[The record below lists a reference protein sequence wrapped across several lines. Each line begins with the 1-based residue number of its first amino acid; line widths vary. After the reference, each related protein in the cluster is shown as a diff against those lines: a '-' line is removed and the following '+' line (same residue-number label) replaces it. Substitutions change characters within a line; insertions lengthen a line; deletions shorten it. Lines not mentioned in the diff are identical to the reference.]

1 MANPKMPVE
10 SGGGGLLDGLRAK
23 KSAKPNGG
31 SGFIMTESQ
40 DRDARSGRTPS
51 GFVRVS
57 KDAFATLDKIAVY
70 ETTKSPAMGTSPDGP
85 WYRRLLWAIPVSRN
99 TDAK

>member
-31 SGFIMTESQ
+31 YGFIMTESQ

-51 GFVRVS
+51 GFVR
-57 KDAFATLDKIAVY
+57 DK
-70 ETTKSPAMGTSPDGP
+70 EG
-85 WYRRLLWAIPVSRN
+85 RLRPLVQGG
-99 TDAK
+99 D